1 MYRLCEPAAE
11 LRPYIENYWFV
22 SHAPGDEVELRV
34 DVFVDARADLVF
46 NLEAPYR
53 RVVVGG
59 QTSEIAGSTLD
70 AQRLV
75 PIRIEQRG
83 LVTIVG
89 VRFRLG
95 GLAPF
100 TRESLDRWSGSTPP
114 PTAVLGS
121 DAGDLERALRR
132 STELQGSTDMQAS
145 AAMLDAFFLG
155 ACHLGDAE
163 RSFERALATLVT
175 SGGSASL
182 AELAAAAAV
191 SERQVQRLFASRLG
205 FPPRTVAR
213 VVRFQD
219 ALRRLMTDP
228 GVPLGD
234 VASAAGYYDQ
244 AHFVR
249 EFREFTGGV
258 PRGYRGYYPPQG
270 PADFAPNV
278 VAYIQDGEAP
288 AR

>member
-1 MYRLCEPAAE
+1 MYRLAEPAAQ

-22 SHAPGDEVELRV
+22 SHAPGEEVELRV
-34 DVFVDARADLVF
+34 DVYVDARADLVV

-59 QTSEIAGSTLD
+59 ATTEIAGSTLD

-83 LVTIVG
+83 LVTLVG

-100 TRESLDRWSGSTPP
+100 VRASLDRWSGLTPP
-114 PTAVLGS
+114 PAEVFG
-121 DAGDLERALRR
+121 DGARDLEVALRA
-132 STELQGSTDMQAS
+132 STGQEQS
-145 AAMLDAFFLG
+145 AALLDAFFLG
-155 ACHLGDAE
+155 LLRVGEAE
-163 RSFERALATLVT
+163 RAFERALAALVA
-175 SGGSASL
+175 SGGRASL
-182 AELAAAAAV
+182 AELAAAGAV

-219 ALRRLMTDP
+219 ALRRLMVDP

-258 PRGYRGYYPPQG
+258 PRGYRGYYPPEG

-278 VAYIQDGEAP
+278 VAYIQDGGAP
-288 AR
+288 TR

>member
-1 MYRLCEPAAE
+1 MYRLGEPAAE
-11 LRPYIENYWFV
+11 LRPFIENYWFV
-22 SHAPGDEVELRV
+22 SHAPGEEVELRV
-34 DVFVDARADLVF
+34 DVYVDARADLVF

-59 QTSEIAGSTLD
+59 DTAEIAGSTLD

-100 TRESLDRWSGSTPP
+100 ARASLERWSGLTPAP
-114 PTAVLGS
+114 AEVFGAAVAVL
-121 DAGDLERALRR
+121 ERELRDSPDQER
-132 STELQGSTDMQAS
+132 STAL
-145 AAMLDAFFLG
+145 LDAFFLG
-155 ACHLGDAE
+155 LLHVGEAE
-163 RSFERALATLVT
+163 RSFERALAALVD
-175 SGGSASL
+175 SGGRASL
-182 AELAAAAAV
+182 ADLAAAAAV

-213 VVRFQD
+213 VIRFQD
-219 ALRRLMTDP
+219 ALRRLMVDP
-228 GVPLGD
+228 GVSLGD

-249 EFREFTGGV
+249 EFRVFTGGV
-258 PRGYRGYYPPQG
+258 PRGYRGYYPPEG

-278 VAYIQDGEAP
+278 VAYIQDGETP
-288 AR
+288 PR